1 MERRK
6 DENYIGFMQ
15 RVISAVRSGEIDY
28 GEMGDLLLENDN
40 NYSNDNAR
48 KAYYFLNKICD
59 KIDDEYNY
67 LVGKRI
73 LSISDLHVP
82 FQLPI
87 ETFKNYRNSVD
98 LLIINGDITD
108 LSQISKFRGVRRNTP
123 MEDIIETR
131 KYLINLISYINP
143 KEVYATYGN
152 HDIRFM
158 NYLLRALDTD
168 LCDLLPKTQID
179 LIFDLG
185 FHHHNHQERTK
196 IWYEP
201 LSVVFPDKKII
212 YTNDWKVQ
220 IGDTIFAHPLAY
232 NSGILK
238 TSERAMDFFLRD
250 GYDFKNLCLAHTH
263 KSGEFD
269 VGAIW
274 LCEMG
279 CCCDIVKNNY
289 NDGKLIC
296 SQKEGFLYMVQDDE
310 GNTIRNLT
318 KRIVLN

>member
-6 DENYIGFMQ
+6 DENLVDFTK
-15 RVISAVRSGEIDY
+15 RVINAVKNKEIDY
-28 GEMGDLLLENDN
+28 DTMGELLFGEKLYSSENLRKIIYGFNSWYDVLDN
-40 NYSNDNAR
+40 
-48 KAYYFLNKICD
+48 
-59 KIDDEYNY
+59 EYKY

-73 LSISDLHVP
+73 LVISDLHVP
-82 FQLPI
+82 FQLPV
-87 ETFKNYRNSVD
+87 ETFKSYRGNID
-98 LLIINGDITD
+98 ILIINGDVTD
-108 LSQISKFRGVRRNTP
+108 LSQISKFRGSRRNTP

-131 KYLINLISYINP
+131 RYLIDLISYINP

-168 LCDLLPKTQID
+168 LVDLLPKTQID
-179 LIFDLG
+179 LIFDIG
-185 FHHHNHQERTK
+185 FHHHNHSERTK

-201 LSVVFPDKKII
+201 LSIVFPDKKII
-212 YTNDWKVQ
+212 YTNDWKLQ

-269 VGAIW
+269 VGAIR
-274 LCEMG
+274 LCETG

-296 SQKEGFLYMVQDDE
+296 SQKEGFLYMVQDNE
-310 GNTIRNLT
+310 GNTIRGLT